1 MNIRIREC
9 EKAVVFAVLVA
20 TLACVSTG
28 TASAATHDVYPGN
41 HAIQMA
47 IYNATAGDTIIVHDG
62 TYNESISVDNRLT
75 IKSEN
80 GADYTFIHAVSEYGC
95 RISTDHVNLIGFT
108 IEEATD
114 VCGIVVVEANDCN
127 ISNNNVSGNYQ
138 GISLFNASRNTIYN
152 NDVLANE
159 RWGISL
165 NYSSSHNQITY
176 NNVSN
181 SWDGNGIYL
190 TNNSNYNTITDN
202 DVSSNNYNGISL
214 RTSNNNEIQNNVANA
229 NQGTGI
235 ALWYSS
241 ENIIEDNKAKTNT
254 YMGIYL
260 ENSVN
265 NHIKDNNASNNG
277 RDGFRLWNDSSSNSI
292 SGNAA
297 GNNNWS
303 GIVLS
308 SSSDNTIS
316 GNDAGNNNEDGI
328 AIIDSSNSISGNTIS
343 NNKDGISLEASS
355 NNTISSNTLSN
366 NGDGISLL
374 DSSNNDIS
382 GNTFTNGGLVVSF
395 AYKNVVNDNTVNGK
409 PLVYLEE
416 TSDKKVTN
424 AGQVILVNCT
434 NITVENLDLANTN
447 VGVELWETED
457 SLISNNTVI
466 NNYCGISIGNSINN
480 VVTGNNVSSNYQG
493 IALIYSYN
501 NQICFNNFIDNTAD
515 IYSGGSNNIWNTTRL
530 ILYAYNS
537 KQYTNY
543 MGNYWSKYTGRDTNK
558 DGIGDTAYRIDS
570 VKDNSPLMQPRE
582 DYTILAYPVLDTG
595 TGTYPSIM
603 GTHEGKIKP
612 SYDIEVSDLYTY
624 SCAGTGG
631 HTKSIKIFKTDR
643 RRKIEI
649 TSGTWNGYQGDWQ
662 NIALSPSVTLKAGKE
677 YSYVLETGSY
687 PQIIHESGYTNVT
700 GGTITC
706 DKFTAANGDE
716 YTGWI
721 PAIKLWSR

>member
-1 MNIRIREC
+1 MNIRIRKC

-20 TLACVSTG
+20 TLACVSIG

-409 PLVYLEE
+409 PLVYLEK

-434 NITVENLDLANTN
+434 NISVEDLDLSNTS
-447 VGVELWETED
+447 VGIELWKTE
-457 SLISNNTVI
+457 SSRIRNNKVSNNNRYGIYLKDYSNNNIITGNKACRNSDGICITYSGNNIISGNNVCNNDGVGIDFDYSSSSNNIYLNNFI
-466 NNYCGISIGNSINN
+466 NNTDNVNSINVDSVASTN
-480 VVTGNNVSSNYQG
+480 TWNLPSG
-493 IALIYSYN
+493 ITYTYNGTTYESY
-501 NQICFNNFIDNTAD
+501 
-515 IYSGGSNNIWNTTRL
+515 L
-530 ILYAYNS
+530 
-537 KQYTNY
+537 
-543 MGNYWSKYTGRDTNK
+543 GNYWDDYEGTDADG
-558 DGIGDTAYRIDS
+558 DGIGNTPYSIDS
-570 VKDNSPLMQPRE
+570 KEDESDDYPLMMPFE
-582 DYTILAYPVLDTG
+582 NYLT
-595 TGTYPSIM
+595 
-603 GTHEGKIKP
+603 
-612 SYDIEVSDLYTY
+612 
-624 SCAGTGG
+624 
-631 HTKSIKIFKTDR
+631 
-643 RRKIEI
+643 
-649 TSGTWNGYQGDWQ
+649 
-662 NIALSPSVTLKAGKE
+662 
-677 YSYVLETGSY
+677 
-687 PQIIHESGYTNVT
+687 
-700 GGTITC
+700 
-706 DKFTAANGDE
+706 
-716 YTGWI
+716 
-721 PAIKLWSR
+721 